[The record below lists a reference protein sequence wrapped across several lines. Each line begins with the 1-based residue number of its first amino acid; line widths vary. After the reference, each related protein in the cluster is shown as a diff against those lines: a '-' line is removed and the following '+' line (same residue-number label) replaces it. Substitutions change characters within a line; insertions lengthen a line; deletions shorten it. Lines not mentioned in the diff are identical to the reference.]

1 MQARFLLLTTL
12 LIMSV
17 AHAADEPEPPSLEFL
32 EFLELLGEEG
42 TQDEMVDLLI
52 AAESKSVSDL
62 PEAGANDDE

>member
-1 MQARFLLLTTL
+1 MRARFLLLTAL
-12 LIMSV
+12 LATSL
-17 AHAADEPEPPSLEFL
+17 AYAADDPEPLTLEFL

-52 AAESKSVSDL
+52 AAEGKSASDL